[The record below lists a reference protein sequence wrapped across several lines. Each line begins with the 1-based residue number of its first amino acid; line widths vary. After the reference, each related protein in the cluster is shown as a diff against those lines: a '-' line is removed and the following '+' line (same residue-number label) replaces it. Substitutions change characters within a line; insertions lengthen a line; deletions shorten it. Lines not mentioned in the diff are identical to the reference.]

1 MKTVAPLSDL
11 SRDDV
16 ATAGGKAA
24 NLGELVRAGF
34 PVPNGFVVTT
44 EAYATAIQPLH
55 LNIPERIA
63 AEDAASIR
71 VGIEAAPIPLSC
83 APKSPTLMPP

>member
-1 MKTVAPLSDL
+1 MGFVVSLSDL
-11 SRDDV
+11 GQDDL

-44 EAYATAIQPLH
+44 EAYATATQPLD
-55 LNIPERIA
+55 LNTPERIT

-71 VGIEAAPIPLSC
+71 ADIETAAI
-83 APKSPTLMPP
+83 AR